1 VLVYCTIVPFSKPV
15 SQLIK
20 DGIERGLLLI
30 QDGGRC
36 LLQLRAYNIVELNR
50 KSIERGILLIQDG
63 GRYLLQLNNW

>member
-1 VLVYCTIVPFSKPV
+1 MTVPFGKPV

-36 LLQLRAYNIVELNR
+36 LLQLRSYVTIEYINEKKIVAAL
-50 KSIERGILLIQDG
+50 SVDSC
-63 GRYLLQLNNW
+63 

>member
-1 VLVYCTIVPFSKPV
+1 MAVPFSKPV

-36 LLQLRAYNIVELNR
+36 LLQLRAYNKVESVKHR
-50 KSIERGILLIQDG
+50 DK
-63 GRYLLQLNNW
+63 